1 MLFLKPPYHI
11 IESVAVFADHANER
25 QFYFMPSM
33 PKLTTVFDPAVGL
46 DIPQIQ
52 LLKYRGNAGTGGFL
66 TLEVNLGIEQDR
78 LDAVAIELKRI
89 HQLRE
94 DPILAP
100 VVLEDGNV
108 RLMILG
114 KETPRLGQPPVDS
127 EDDEPRFVVKINHP
141 AKPALYGDNQAIF
154 SVELDQDG
162 AQLVEASLLQG
173 EMMPVGVVYALDFF
187 ALRPAYSVK
196 VRVDWNRVQTHFEES
211 FGFDFIWSSVQIER

>member
-11 IESVAVFADHANER
+11 IEGVAVFADHANER

-33 PKLTTVFDPAVGL
+33 PKLTSVFDPAVGL

-114 KETPRLGQPPVDS
+114 KETPTLPTDGQPPVDS
-127 EDDEPRFVVKINHP
+127 DDEPRFVVKINLP

-162 AQLVEASLLQG
+162 VQLV
-173 EMMPVGVVYALDFF
+173 
-187 ALRPAYSVK
+187 
-196 VRVDWNRVQTHFEES
+196 
-211 FGFDFIWSSVQIER
+211 